1 MCVPSSEASSLLVLF
16 KKPHSVTRLLLKC
29 TRGCSQQ
36 YRDSV
41 TKEQGENGF
50 WGDNF
55 QSFHKE
61 QTFKKLCPPNVLRSE
76 KENTKNRKVSK

>member
-1 MCVPSSEASSLLVLF
+1 MCVPSSEAGCLLILS
-16 KKPHSVTRLLLKC
+16 KKSHSVTHLLLKC

-55 QSFHKE
+55 QSCHEE
-61 QTFKKLCPPNVLRSE
+61 QTFKKLYPPNMLRSE
-76 KENTKNRKVSK
+76 KENTKKKIGK